1 MIPFSILCHL
11 VQREEEES
19 ERRRERKRKEGDEDE
34 VGGNIPKC

>member
-11 VQREEEES
+11 VQRGEEEG
-19 ERRRERKRKEGDEDE
+19 ERRRERKRKEGEEDE

>member
-11 VQREEEES
+11 VQREEEEG